1 MTRKTRTILLI
12 SIAVTAIGAVLLYNY
27 FSTRSPQA
35 PPAPSPTSPT
45 GGGASG
51 GGRAGRV
58 VPVTVYVAEHRQL
71 DEGIRVS
78 GTLLPNEE
86 VNISSEIAGKVDQID
101 FEEGAF
107 VKRGQILVKVND
119 DDLQA
124 QLKRSVFQRDL
135 LRDKLERNRI
145 LLDKD
150 AISREAFDQIE
161 TDYNMI
167 QADIQ
172 LLQVRIDKTEIKA
185 PFDGMIG
192 FRYIGPGSYVQP
204 GTLVARFVDNSKLK
218 VQFSIPEKDIHK
230 ISNGDWISFSTQ
242 GDRTVHRARIYT
254 IDPTIDEKT
263 RTIAMRAMYDNVRM
277 RLKPGML
284 ATITAGEKSGNTLQ
298 VPTEAIVPDAASM
311 KVWVM
316 RNGRAVST
324 PVTTGIR
331 SEAMIEITAGLMLGD
346 SVITAG
352 VLQVREG
359 SQVLVAN

>member
-1 MTRKTRTILLI
+1 MTRKTRIILLI
-12 SIAVTAIGAVLLYNY
+12 CIAVVAVGALLLYNY
-27 FSTRSPQA
+27 FSTQSPQS
-35 PPAPSPTSPT
+35 PPEQSAKGSGSSGK
-45 GGGASG
+45 GG
-51 GGRAGRV
+51 AGRV
-58 VPVTVYVAEHRQL
+58 IPVSIYIADFRQL
-71 DEGIRVS
+71 DEGIRSV

-86 VNISSEIAGKVDQID
+86 VNISSEIAGKVERIAFD
-101 FEEGAF
+101 EGTF
-107 VKRGQILVKVND
+107 VKRGGILVKVND

-135 LRDKLERNRI
+135 LHDKLERNRI

-192 FRYIGPGSYVQP
+192 FRYIGLGSYVQP

-218 VQFSIPEKDIHK
+218 VQFSINEKNINK
-230 ISNGDWISFSTQ
+230 IRNGDWISFSTE
-242 GDRTVHRARIYT
+242 GDRIVNRARIYA
-254 IDPTIDEKT
+254 IDPTIDEQT
-263 RTIAMRAMYDNVRM
+263 RTIAMRAMYENAGM

-284 ATITAGEKSGNTLQ
+284 IRVTAGEKSGNTLQ

-311 KVWVM
+311 KVWVV
-316 RNGRAVST
+316 RGGKAAST
-324 PVTTGIR
+324 PVTTGTR
-331 SEAMIEITAGLMLGD
+331 SETMIEITAGLMPGD
-346 SVITAG
+346 SVIVTG
-352 VLQVREG
+352 LLQVREG
-359 SQVLVAN
+359 SQVLISN

>member
-1 MTRKTRTILLI
+1 MTRKPKTILLI
-12 SIAVTAIGAVLLYNY
+12 FIIIVAVGAILLYNY

-35 PPAPSPTSPT
+35 PSAQSAT
-45 GGGASG
+45 GSGTPG
-51 GGRAGRV
+51 GGRTGRV
-58 VPVTVYVAEHRQL
+58 LPVAIYVADFRQL
-71 DEGIRVS
+71 DEGIRSV

-86 VNISSEIAGKVDQID
+86 VNISSEIAGKVEQIAFD
-101 FEEGAF
+101 EGAF
-107 VKRGQILVKVND
+107 VKRGGILVKVND

-135 LRDKLERNRI
+135 LYDKLERNRI

-185 PFDGMIG
+185 PFDGIIG
-192 FRYIGPGSYVQP
+192 FRYIGLGSYVQP

-218 VQFSIPEKDIHK
+218 VQFSINEKNINK
-230 ISNGDWISFSTQ
+230 IRNGNWISFTTE
-242 GDRTVHRARIYT
+242 GDRTINRARIYA
-254 IDPTIDEKT
+254 IDPTIDEQT
-263 RTIAMRAMYDNVRM
+263 RTVAMRAMYENAGM
-277 RLKPGML
+277 RLKPGMM
-284 ATITAGEKSGNTLQ
+284 ARVTAGEKSGNTLQ

-311 KVWVM
+311 KVWIV
-316 RNGRAVST
+316 RSGRAVST

-331 SEAMIEITAGLMLGD
+331 SEKMIEVTAGLMPGD
-346 SVITAG
+346 SVIVTG
-352 VLQVREG
+352 LLQVREG
-359 SQVLVAN
+359 SQVLVSN